1 MLIRKIT
8 LRNFRN
14 FKNCEIEFSCDPEKN
29 FTIIL
34 GQNTYGKTT
43 LVKSF
48 IWCLYRQN
56 LFDDKV
62 LLNSD
67 VADYLRPGTI
77 EIARVDVELEHKG
90 FSYKITTK
98 ESYTRTNSGN
108 VIVSSK
114 ANSSVIKIDGEN
126 AIPINNSAHV
136 EEEIE
141 SILRPELKEYFFFD
155 GETNSIESVSTKKNL
170 TSAVTNIL
178 GLNNV
183 EMIKDYYDP
192 TKNES
197 VTSYLRK
204 ELVVVDDVAL
214 EDLNEQLTRATQRK
228 EKSEAEI
235 KTAESEITRL
245 EGQLKEQNDLLDA
258 NKDVETDQNDKKR
271 LESDNKKLLEEK
283 EKSFGRMIQMFNSS
297 CAFLKVLFS
306 VSYIKNDLKGLMNES
321 SFKSTNSYK
330 GINEEAVDEL
340 IAKGRCICGAVITN
354 GNEAYRHLMEARQH
368 MEPHDFGK
376 YISDFVSAESTNMYS
391 AQTTLENIVSEA
403 GKVNDAIATI
413 DENENRLKTIRERL
427 AGRADVG
434 EIQRTIDNIN
444 FQLGVQNGLLKRYT
458 ETDLPEEKRDIETI
472 GERIEKAS
480 VKNDA
485 NEFTQQCIDYAM
497 NIYELAD
504 RKIAKSKVEIREKL
518 QEEVGKIFKSMYHG
532 NREIKIDEY
541 FKATTVVAKDGQD
554 KKLDKSTGLGTVVNY
569 SFVAGLMNL
578 AKKSIVTDDD
588 IGDPESVSEIY
599 PLVMDAPFSNTDD
612 EHIKNICKA
621 LPSFCDQIVM
631 FVMQKDFNY
640 ASESISHKVGKM
652 YRLNKLSET
661 EAVVLE
667 ERM

>member
-14 FKNCEIEFSCDPEKN
+14 FKNCELELSCDSEKN

-48 IWCLYRQN
+48 IWCLYRIN
-56 LFDDKV
+56 LFEDKV

-67 VADYLRPGTI
+67 VADYLRPGAT
-77 EIARVDVELEHKG
+77 ETAKVEVELEHKG

-98 ESYTRTNSGN
+98 EVYSRNSSGN
-108 VIVSSK
+108 ISVYTK
-114 ANSSVIKIDGEN
+114 AYSSVVKIDGEN
-126 AIPINNSAHV
+126 AIPIPSSRV

-178 GLNNV
+178 GLNHV

-204 ELVVVDDVAL
+204 ELVAVDDAVL
-214 EDLNEQLTRATQRK
+214 DNLTEEHDRAI
-228 EKSEAEI
+228 EKKTSIETDIKNTEEEI
-235 KTAESEITRL
+235 KRL
-245 EGQLKEQNDLLDA
+245 EGQLKEQEGILDA
-258 NKDVETDQNDKKR
+258 NKDVEKDQNDKR
-271 LESDNKKLLEEK
+271 TLEKQIKDDKEDK
-283 EKSFGRMIQMFNSS
+283 EKSFQRMIQMFNSS
-297 CAFLKVLFS
+297 CAFLKVLFAD
-306 VSYIKNDLKGLMNES
+306 SYVKYNLNDLMESS
-321 SFKSTNSYK
+321 SFKSDSSYK
-330 GINEEAVDEL
+330 GINEEAVEDL
-340 IAKGRCICGAVITN
+340 IKAGRCICGAEIKN
-354 GNEAYRHLMEARQH
+354 GNDAYRHLIEAKQH

-376 YISDFVSAESTNMYS
+376 YISDFVSAESSNVFS
-391 AQTTLENIVSEA
+391 AQTTLDNIVAEA
-403 GKVNDAIATI
+403 GKVNDYIASI
-413 DENENRLKTIRERL
+413 DDNEARLKTIRERI

-434 EIQRTIDNIN
+434 EIQKTINNIKY
-444 FQLGVQNGLLKRYT
+444 QLGVQDGLLKRLK
-458 ETDLPEEKRDIETI
+458 ERDLPEIVQKINDLADKID
-472 GERIEKAS
+472 KAS
-480 VKNDA
+480 IKNDA
-485 NEFTQQCIDYAM
+485 NEFTQKCIDYATS
-497 NIYELAD
+497 IYDLAVK
-504 RKIAKSKVEIREKL
+504 KITESRVEIREKL
-518 QEEVGKIFKSMYHG
+518 QDEVGKIFKSMYHG

-541 FKATTVVAKDGQD
+541 FKATPVVAKAGQD

-578 AKKSIVTDDD
+578 AKQSIVNDDE
-588 IGDPESVSEIY
+588 IGDPDSVNETY

-612 EHIKNICKA
+612 EHIKNICRA

-640 ASESISHKVGKM
+640 AAESISHKVGKM
-652 YRLNKLSET
+652 YRLVKLSET
-661 EAVVLE
+661 EATIRE
-667 ERM
+667 ETL

>member
-14 FKNCEIEFSCDPEKN
+14 FKNCDIEFSCDPEKN

-56 LFDDKV
+56 LFDDKI

-67 VADYLRPGTI
+67 VADCLIPGDI
-77 EIARVDVELEHKG
+77 ETAKVEVELEHKG

-98 ESYTRTNSGN
+98 ESYMRTSSGN
-108 VIVSSK
+108 IIVSSK
-114 ANSSVIKIDGEN
+114 ASSSVIKVDGEN
-126 AIPINNSAHV
+126 AIPISSAHV

-204 ELVVVDDVAL
+204 ELVVADDVAL
-214 EDLNEQLTRATQRK
+214 EDLNEQLTRATQAK
-228 EKSEAEI
+228 EKIESDI
-235 KTAESEITRL
+235 KATESEIIRL
-245 EGQLKEQNDLLDA
+245 EDQLKKQNELLDA
-258 NKDVETDQNDKKR
+258 NKDVEADQNDKKR
-271 LESDNKKLLEEK
+271 LESENKKLLEEK

-306 VSYIKNDLKGLMNES
+306 VSFIKNDLKGLMNES

-340 IAKGRCICGAVITN
+340 VAKGRCICGAVITN

-376 YISDFVSAESTNMYS
+376 YISDFVSAESSNIYS
-391 AQTTLENIVSEA
+391 SQTTLENIVSEA

-413 DENENRLKTIRERL
+413 DENDIRLKTIRERI
-427 AGRADVG
+427 AGRTNVGDV
-434 EIQRTIDNIN
+434 QRTIDNIN
-444 FQLGVQNGLLKRYT
+444 FQLGVQNGLLKRFT
-458 ETDLPEEKRDIETI
+458 ENDLPEAKRDIEAI
-472 GERIEKAS
+472 GKRIEKAS

-485 NEFTQQCIDYAM
+485 NVFTQQCIDYAM

-518 QEEVGKIFKSMYHG
+518 QEEVGTIFKSMYHG

-541 FKATTVVAKDGQD
+541 FKATTVVAKAGQD

-578 AKKSIVTDDD
+578 AKKSIVNDDD
-588 IGDPESVSEIY
+588 IGDTESVSETY

-621 LPSFCDQIVM
+621 LPNFCDQIVM

-652 YRLNKLSET
+652 YRLIKLSET
-661 EAVVLE
+661 EALVLE
-667 ERM
+667 EKM

>member
-48 IWCLYRQN
+48 IWCLYRIN
-56 LFDDKV
+56 LFDDKI

-67 VADYLRPGTI
+67 VADSLRPGAI
-77 EIARVDVELEHKG
+77 ETAKVEVELEHKG

-98 ESYTRTNSGN
+98 ETYTRTASGS
-108 VIVSSK
+108 ITVSSK
-114 ANSSVIKIDGEN
+114 AFSSLIKVESEN
-126 AIPINNSAHV
+126 AIPISNARV

-178 GLNNV
+178 GLNHV

-204 ELVVVDDVAL
+204 ELIVVDEEAL
-214 EDLNEQLTRATQRK
+214 DDLNEQLTRATKKK
-228 EKSEAEI
+228 EKIEEDIKNTENEI
-235 KTAESEITRL
+235 SRL

-258 NKDVETDQNDKKR
+258 NKDVEKDQNDKKR
-271 LESDNKKLLEEK
+271 LESDNKRLKEDK
-283 EKSFGRMIQMFNSS
+283 EKSFQRMIQMFNTS
-297 CAFLKVLFS
+297 CAFLKVLFA
-306 VSYIKNDLKGLMNES
+306 VSYIKYDLKGIMEES
-321 SFKSTNSYK
+321 SFKDTNSYK

-340 IAKGRCICGAVITN
+340 IAKGRCICGAVIMN
-354 GNEAYRHLMEARQH
+354 GNDAYKHLMEARQH

-376 YISDFVSAESTNMYS
+376 YISDFVSAESSNVYG
-391 AQTTLENIVSEA
+391 AQTTLENIIKEA
-403 GKVNDAIATI
+403 GNVNDAIATI
-413 DENENRLKTIRERL
+413 DENENRLKTIRERI

-434 EIQRTIDNIN
+434 EIQRTINNITY
-444 FQLGVQNGLLKRYT
+444 QKGVQEGLLKRLN
-458 ETDLPEEKRDIETI
+458 EEDLPEAKKAIETI
-472 GERIEKAS
+472 VDKIEKAS

-485 NEFTQQCIDYAM
+485 NDFTQQCIDYAM
-497 NIYELAD
+497 SIYELAD
-504 RKIAKSKVEIREKL
+504 KKISKSKIEIRERL

-541 FKATTVVAKDGQD
+541 FKATTVVAKAGQD

-578 AKKSIVTDDD
+578 AKQSIVNDDD
-588 IGDPESVSEIY
+588 IGDPDSTNETY

-640 ASESISHKVGKM
+640 ASDSISHKVGKM
-652 YRLNKLSET
+652 YRLSKISET
-661 EAVVLE
+661 EAVVVE
-667 ERM
+667 EKI

>member
-48 IWCLYRQN
+48 IWCLYRIN
-56 LFDDKV
+56 LFDDKI

-67 VADYLRPGTI
+67 VADSLRPGAI
-77 EIARVDVELEHKG
+77 ETAKVEVELEHKG

-98 ESYTRTNSGN
+98 ETYTRTASGS
-108 VIVSSK
+108 ITVSSK
-114 ANSSVIKIDGEN
+114 AFSSLIKIESEN
-126 AIPINNSAHV
+126 AIPISNARV

-155 GETNSIESVSTKKNL
+155 GETNSIESASTKKNL

-178 GLNNV
+178 GLNHV

-204 ELVVVDDVAL
+204 ELIVVDEEAL
-214 EDLNEQLTRATQRK
+214 DDLNEQLTRATKKK
-228 EKSEAEI
+228 EKIEEDIKNTENEI
-235 KTAESEITRL
+235 SRL

-258 NKDVETDQNDKKR
+258 NKDVEKDQNDKKR
-271 LESDNKKLLEEK
+271 LEGDNKRLKEDK
-283 EKSFGRMIQMFNSS
+283 EKSFQRMIQMFNTS
-297 CAFLKVLFS
+297 CAFLKVLFA
-306 VSYIKNDLKGLMNES
+306 VSYIKYDLKGIMEES
-321 SFKSTNSYK
+321 SFKDTNSYK

-340 IAKGRCICGAVITN
+340 IAKGRCICGAVIMN
-354 GNEAYRHLMEARQH
+354 GNDAYKHLMEARQH

-376 YISDFVSAESTNMYS
+376 YISDFVSAESSNVYG
-391 AQTTLENIVSEA
+391 AQTTLENIIKEA
-403 GKVNDAIATI
+403 GNVNDAIATI
-413 DENENRLKTIRERL
+413 DENENRLKTIRERI

-434 EIQRTIDNIN
+434 EIQRTINNITY
-444 FQLGVQNGLLKRYT
+444 QKGVQEGLLKRLN
-458 ETDLPEEKRDIETI
+458 EEDLPEAKKAIEAIVEK
-472 GERIEKAS
+472 IEKAS

-485 NEFTQQCIDYAM
+485 NDFTQQCIDYAM
-497 NIYELAD
+497 SIYELAD
-504 RKIAKSKVEIREKL
+504 KKISKSKIEIRERL

-541 FKATTVVAKDGQD
+541 FKATTIVSKAGQD

-578 AKKSIVTDDD
+578 AKQSIVNDDD
-588 IGDPESVSEIY
+588 IGDPDSTNETY

-640 ASESISHKVGKM
+640 ASDSISHKVGKM
-652 YRLNKLSET
+652 YRLSKISET
-661 EAVVLE
+661 EAVVVE
-667 ERM
+667 EKI

>member
-14 FKNCEIEFSCDPEKN
+14 FKKSEIEFSCDPEKN

-48 IWCLYRQN
+48 IWCLYRIN
-56 LFDDKV
+56 LFDDKI

-67 VADYLRPGTI
+67 VADYLRPGST
-77 EIARVDVELEHKG
+77 ETARVDVELEHKG

-98 ESYTRTNSGN
+98 ETYTRTNGGN
-108 VIVSSK
+108 VVISQK
-114 ANSSVIKIDGEN
+114 AYSSVVKIDGEN
-126 AIPINNSAHV
+126 AIPINSSRV

-178 GLNNV
+178 GLNHV

-197 VTSYLRK
+197 VTTYLRK
-204 ELVVVDDVAL
+204 ELVAVDDAVL
-214 EDLNEQLTRATQRK
+214 DDLQQDYDDAIEKKKGIEKDIRDTEEEIRK
-228 EKSEAEI
+228 LGE
-235 KTAESEITRL
+235 
-245 EGQLKEQNDLLDA
+245 QLKEQEDLLDA
-258 NKDVETDQNDKKR
+258 NKDVEKDQNDKKA
-271 LESDNKKLLEEK
+271 LEKQIKDDKEDK
-283 EKSFGRMIQMFNSS
+283 EKSFTRMIQMFNSS
-297 CAFLKVLFS
+297 CAFLKVLFAD
-306 VSYIKNDLKGLMNES
+306 SYIKYDLKDLMESS
-321 SFKSTNSYK
+321 SFKSDSSYK

-340 IAKGRCICGAVITN
+340 IKNGKCICGAIITN
-354 GNEAYRHLMEARQH
+354 GNDAYKHLMEARQH

-376 YISDFVSAESTNMYS
+376 YISDFVSAEGSNVFS
-391 AQTTLENIVSEA
+391 AQTTLDNIIAEA
-403 GKVNDAIATI
+403 GKVNDYIAAI
-413 DENENRLKTIRERL
+413 DDNETHLKTIRERI

-434 EIQRTIDNIN
+434 EIQQTINNIRY
-444 FQLGVQNGLLKRYT
+444 QMGVQDGLLKRLRDK
-458 ETDLPEEKRDIETI
+458 DLPDIIQKITELGEKID
-472 GERIEKAS
+472 KAS

-485 NEFTQQCIDYAM
+485 NEFTQKCIDYATS
-497 NIYELAD
+497 IYELAD
-504 RKIAKSKVEIREKL
+504 KKITKSRSEIRERL
-518 QEEVGKIFKSMYHG
+518 QDEVGKIFKSMYHG

-541 FKATTVVAKDGQD
+541 FKATPVVSKAGQD

-578 AKKSIVTDDD
+578 AKQSIVNDDE
-588 IGDPESVSEIY
+588 IGDPELINETY

-612 EHIKNICKA
+612 EHIKNICRA

-652 YRLNKLSET
+652 YRLEKISET
-661 EAVVLE
+661 EATVKE
-667 ERM
+667 EAF

>member
-14 FKNCEIEFSCDPEKN
+14 FKNCEIELSCDPEKN

-48 IWCLYRQN
+48 IWCLYRIN

-67 VADYLRPGTI
+67 VADYLRPGAT
-77 EIARVDVELEHKG
+77 ETAKVEVELEHKG

-108 VIVSSK
+108 ITVSNK
-114 ANSSVIKIDGEN
+114 AYSSVVKIDGEN
-126 AIPINNSAHV
+126 AIPISSLRV

-197 VTSYLRK
+197 VTTYLRK
-204 ELVVVDDVAL
+204 ELVAVDEAVLDNLNYELEKAL
-214 EDLNEQLTRATQRK
+214 EK
-228 EKSEAEI
+228 KKSIEDDIKSTEEEI
-235 KTAESEITRL
+235 KRL
-245 EGQLKEQNDLLDA
+245 EAQLKTQEDLLDA
-258 NKDVETDQNDKKR
+258 NKDVEQDQADKKR
-271 LESDNKKLLEEK
+271 LEKQIKDDKEGK
-283 EKSFGRMIQMFNSS
+283 EKSFQTMIQVLNSS
-297 CAFLKVLFS
+297 SAFLKVLFAN
-306 VSYIKNDLKGLMNES
+306 SYIKYNLKGLMEES
-321 SFKSTNSYK
+321 SFKSESSYK

-340 IAKGRCICGAVITN
+340 VAAGRCICGAVITN
-354 GNEAYRHLMEARQH
+354 GNDAYKHLMEARQH

-376 YISDFVSAESTNMYS
+376 YISDFVSAEGSNVYS
-391 AQTTLENIVSEA
+391 AQATLDNIIKEA
-403 GKVNDAIATI
+403 GKVNDYISDI
-413 DENENRLKTIRERL
+413 DDNETRLKTIRERI

-434 EIQRTIDNIN
+434 EIQETINTIRY
-444 FQLGVQNGLLKRYT
+444 QKGVQDGLLKRLN
-458 ETDLPEEKRDIETI
+458 ETDLPEINEKIKEL
-472 GERIEKAS
+472 GEKIEKAS
-480 VKNDA
+480 VKSDA
-485 NEFTQQCIDYAM
+485 NEFTQKCIDYATS
-497 NIYELAD
+497 IFELAD
-504 RKIAKSKVEIREKL
+504 KKITKSKIEIRERL

-541 FKATTVVAKDGQD
+541 FKATTVVSKAGQD

-578 AKKSIVTDDD
+578 AKQSIVNDDE
-588 IGDPESVSEIY
+588 IGDPELANETY

-612 EHIKNICKA
+612 EHIKNICRA

-640 ASESISHKVGKM
+640 ASESISHKIGKM
-652 YRLNKLSET
+652 YRLVKLSET
-661 EAVVLE
+661 EATVKEEVL
-667 ERM
+667 

>member
-1 MLIRKIT
+1 MLIRKIA

-14 FKNCEIEFSCDPEKN
+14 FKNCKIELSCDPEKN

-48 IWCLYRQN
+48 IWCLYRIN

-67 VADYLRPGTI
+67 VADYLRPGAT
-77 EIARVDVELEHKG
+77 ETAKVEVELEHKG

-98 ESYTRTNSGN
+98 ESYTKTNSGN
-108 VIVSSK
+108 ITVNNK
-114 ANSSVIKIDGEN
+114 ACSSVIKIDGEN
-126 AIPINNSAHV
+126 AIPISALRV

-155 GETNSIESVSTKKNL
+155 GEKNTIESVSTKKNL

-197 VTSYLRK
+197 VTTYLRK
-204 ELVVVDDVAL
+204 ELVAVDEVILDNLNYELEKAL
-214 EDLNEQLTRATQRK
+214 EKKKTI
-228 EKSEAEI
+228 EKNIKSTEEEI
-235 KTAESEITRL
+235 ERL
-245 EGQLKEQNDLLDA
+245 EVQLKAQEDLLDA
-258 NKDVETDQNDKKR
+258 NKDVEQDQTDKKR
-271 LESDNKKLLEEK
+271 LEKQIKDDKENK
-283 EKSFGRMIQMFNSS
+283 EKSFQTMIQVLNSS
-297 CAFLKVLFS
+297 SAFLKVLFAN
-306 VSYIKNDLKGLMNES
+306 SYIKYNLRDLMEES
-321 SFKSTNSYK
+321 SFKSETSYK

-340 IAKGRCICGAVITN
+340 IAAGRCICGAVITD
-354 GNEAYRHLMEARQH
+354 GNDAYKHLMEARQH

-376 YISDFVSAESTNMYS
+376 YISDFISAEGSNVYS
-391 AQTTLENIVSEA
+391 AQATLDNIIKEA
-403 GKVNDAIATI
+403 GRVNDYISDI
-413 DENENRLKTIRERL
+413 DDNERRLKTIRERI

-434 EIQRTIDNIN
+434 EIQATINTIRY
-444 FQLGVQNGLLKRYT
+444 QKGVQDGSLKRLN
-458 ETDLPEEKRDIETI
+458 ETDLPEINEKIIEL
-472 GERIEKAS
+472 GEKIEKAS
-480 VKNDA
+480 VKSDA
-485 NEFTQQCIDYAM
+485 NEFTQKCIDYATS
-497 NIYELAD
+497 IFELAD
-504 RKIAKSKVEIREKL
+504 KKITKSKIEIREKL

-541 FKATTVVAKDGQD
+541 FKATTVVSKAGQD

-578 AKKSIVTDDD
+578 AKQSIVNDDE
-588 IGDPESVSEIY
+588 IGDPELANETY

-612 EHIKNICKA
+612 EHIKNICCA

-640 ASESISHKVGKM
+640 ASESISHKIGKM
-652 YRLNKLSET
+652 YRLDKLSET
-661 EAVVLE
+661 EATVKEEVL
-667 ERM
+667 

>member
-14 FKNCEIEFSCDPEKN
+14 FKNCDIEFSCDPEKN

-56 LFDDKV
+56 LFDDKI

-67 VADYLRPGTI
+67 VADCLIPGDI
-77 EIARVDVELEHKG
+77 ETAKVEVELEHKG

-98 ESYTRTNSGN
+98 ESYMRTSSGN
-108 VIVSSK
+108 IIVSSK
-114 ANSSVIKIDGEN
+114 ASSSVIKVDGEN
-126 AIPINNSAHV
+126 AIPISSAHV

-204 ELVVVDDVAL
+204 ELVVADDVAL
-214 EDLNEQLTRATQRK
+214 EDLNEQLTRATQSK
-228 EKSEAEI
+228 EKIESDI
-235 KTAESEITRL
+235 KATESEIIRL
-245 EGQLKEQNDLLDA
+245 EDQLKKQNELLDA
-258 NKDVETDQNDKKR
+258 NKDVEADQNDKKR
-271 LESDNKKLLEEK
+271 LESENKKLLEEK

-306 VSYIKNDLKGLMNES
+306 VSFIKNDLKGLMNES

-340 IAKGRCICGAVITN
+340 VAKGRCICGAVITN

-376 YISDFVSAESTNMYS
+376 YISDFVSAESSNIYS
-391 AQTTLENIVSEA
+391 SQTTLENIVSEA

-413 DENENRLKTIRERL
+413 DDNDIRLKTIRERI
-427 AGRADVG
+427 AGRTNVGDV
-434 EIQRTIDNIN
+434 QRTIDNIN
-444 FQLGVQNGLLKRYT
+444 FQLGVQNGLLKRFT
-458 ETDLPEEKRDIETI
+458 ENDLPEAKRDIEAI
-472 GERIEKAS
+472 GKRIEKAS
-480 VKNDA
+480 VKNNA

-518 QEEVGKIFKSMYHG
+518 QEEVGTIFKSMYHG

-541 FKATTVVAKDGQD
+541 FKATTVVAKAGQD

-578 AKKSIVTDDD
+578 AKKSIVNDDD
-588 IGDPESVSEIY
+588 IGDTESVSETY

-652 YRLNKLSET
+652 YRLIKLSET
-661 EAVVLE
+661 EAIVLE
-667 ERM
+667 EKM